1 MKKAKRL
8 LLIIICLLLNVG
20 FISIT
25 KAPVSAAVTESSGVS
40 ADVGEPTGAVSS
52 VRQRIIN
59 YMTSMATVK
68 WTCSKGFSTGT
79 TINGNWVRHD
89 IYYAGNQYY
98 GIPYDQEWGTNGLIT
113 LGKFNTL
120 IEGGK
125 TISGRIG
132 RNDCSYAVCQSIR
145 QVDGN
150 LDINSSSTADI
161 YPGANHFVKV
171 GSYTY
176 SSNKA
181 ATCSA
186 NGKSVMVAAYK
197 QLQPGDCVCSDG
209 HAMLVVGNNGK
220 TGITVTHQNSY
231 PYKYDP
237 NTQTSTFI
245 NDNERKPPRN
255 SSWQVNGSCSY
266 DDLFAKNY
274 IPLKNKV
281 VALSD
286 ATPTNAVDLGTN
298 FYANIVVTSN
308 TNLAVAANSSAN
320 VLLATKANNNSQK
333 WLFERDT
340 DKSYRV
346 TNVGTNKCLDVSGG
360 KGADKT
366 NIGVYANN
374 NKTNQRWYFVKDGSG
389 YTIVPKSST
398 SSAMDIKDGNI
409 ANGSDIWQ
417 YTRNQSNAQ
426 RFSVVNKANRYY
438 IAYNANGGTGTMSSA
453 AIGAEETLKIANCG
467 FTRDGCLF
475 GGYNVFRSSDSKW
488 YVTGEGWKS
497 NAEINAGGFTKAVYK
512 PGETY
517 KITGIWNSGV
527 PAGTTYT
534 FYPIW
539 LLNNPKLWCYL
550 SYSGCNYMLGSDLG
564 DEYEAYIKSG
574 NTSAFTVE
582 KDESVR
588 LNNQNSLKITVLS
601 DDTQNNTVRFFT
613 STNSGRNT
621 GSNGLFPEAGENKK
635 YTLNFWAKSTVKNA
649 NMTLR
654 WGWEAN
660 TRTAKLDSE
669 WKFYSIPMNKNCN
682 FDRCIHCNI
691 DKKGTVWLNNLTLTV
706 GAEGA
711 PESYRHETECTPIVQ
726 TYTHGGK
733 YSTLPE
739 PEREGYTFLGW
750 FTQPEGGTPITTN
763 TNVVDYNAAVYA
775 HWQKNVSDEP
785 VQTAKSGNKRYE
797 LYDNNVTWEE
807 AKEFCESKGGHLA
820 TVNSVEENALVA
832 SMIADKR
839 CTVWLGAKLNESTND
854 WEWVTGEEFS
864 CINWAAGKPS
874 ANSDSVYAQMIA
886 FDTGLSA
893 VAGCWNDQPNGS
905 NIRNLYCKENCLFV
919 CEYDVVPG
927 DANGDGKVNIR
938 DVTAIQRHVSELKLL
953 AGKDAFSAD
962 VDGNGAVDINDAT
975 HLQRYLAEYDVQ
987 LG

>member
-1 MKKAKRL
+1 MNNNRRILSVL
-8 LLIIICLLLNVG
+8 LVAVMLLTVLPFSVLAAETDSAQTAASIDSESVSNTNAAATAAINALQQKDWYKIGSNIGQTQCYG
-20 FISIT
+20 F
-25 KAPVSAAVTESSGVS
+25 ANAVFKSLFGSDMGYQAS
-40 ADVGEPTGAVSS
+40 PT
-52 VRQRIIN
+52 QI
-59 YMTSMATVK
+59 
-68 WTCSKGFSTGT
+68 
-79 TINGNWVRHD
+79 
-89 IYYAGNQYY
+89 
-98 GIPYDQEWGTNGLIT
+98 
-113 LGKFNTL
+113 
-120 IEGGK
+120 
-125 TISGRIG
+125 
-132 RNDCSYAVCQSIR
+132 
-145 QVDGN
+145 
-150 LDINSSSTADI
+150 SSSTMTEVGRYTGATSNATI
-161 YPGANHFVKV
+161 KALLMKAYPGDIIQYCSTTTPIHAAVIKAVSNSGITLYHAYGGSTNGYWTVHEDYITWANVPTANGFI
-171 GSYTY
+171 GSFT
-176 SSNKA
+176 SSN
-181 ATCSA
+181 
-186 NGKSVMVAAYK
+186 
-197 QLQPGDCVCSDG
+197 
-209 HAMLVVGNNGK
+209 H
-220 TGITVTHQNSY
+220 GIGLYHS
-231 PYKYDP
+231 
-237 NTQTSTFI
+237 
-245 NDNERKPPRN
+245 
-255 SSWQVNGSCSY
+255 
-266 DDLFAKNY
+266 KNY
-274 IPLKNKV
+274 AQKFGDV
-281 VALSD
+281 YQ
-286 ATPTNAVDLGTN
+286 DLGTN

-308 TNLAVAANSSAN
+308 TNLAVAANSSSN
-320 VLLATKANNNSQK
+320 VLLATKANTNAQK
-333 WLFERDT
+333 WLFERAS
-340 DKSYRV
+340 DKSYRI
-346 TNVGTNKCLDVSGG
+346 TNVGMNKCLDVTGG
-360 KGADKT
+360 KTDDGT

-374 NKTNQRWYFVKDGSG
+374 DKANQRWYFVKDGSG
-389 YTIVPKSST
+389 YTIVPKSCIG
-398 SSAMDIKDGNI
+398 SAMDIKNGTI
-409 ANGSDIWQ
+409 ANGTSIWQ

-820 TVNSVEENALVA
+820 TVNSVEENALIA

-854 WEWVTGEEFS
+854 WEWVTGEKFS